1 MSSTWRLLIAPPAA
15 GCRNMAVDEAI
26 LDAVAAGQAPPTLRF
41 YAWDPPCLSLG
52 HAQSSEVLDEAG
64 LAAERWDRVR
74 RPTGGRALLH
84 VDELTYSIAAPDSVP
99 GLAGGVLPSYQVL
112 SRGLLA
118 GLEQLGLHPD
128 APALTVV
135 GQSDRLNPVCFEV
148 PSAYEITVRGK
159 KLVGSAQLRRRGAI
173 LQHGSLP
180 LTGDITRV
188 VRGLRYPDDNARRQ
202 AADRLRH
209 HATTLEEQV
218 GRLVSFDEAAQAL
231 IAGFADA
238 LAWSISPAPLTSGE
252 QSVALQLEATLYRQ
266 PSLAPAARNP

>member
-15 GCRNMAVDEAI
+15 GRRNMAVDEAI

-64 LAAERWDRVR
+64 LAAEGWDRVR

-159 KLVGSAQLRRRGAI
+159 KLVGSAQLRRRGAV

-180 LTGDITRV
+180 LTGDISRV

-202 AADRLRH
+202 AADRLRR

-231 IAGFADA
+231 VAGFAAA

-266 PSLAPAARNP
+266 PGLAPAVRNP